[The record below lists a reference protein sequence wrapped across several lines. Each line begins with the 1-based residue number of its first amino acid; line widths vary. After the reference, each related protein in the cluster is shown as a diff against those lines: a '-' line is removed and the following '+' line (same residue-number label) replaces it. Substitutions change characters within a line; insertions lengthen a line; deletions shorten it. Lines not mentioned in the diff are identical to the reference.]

1 MSYEDPDP
9 YGRRRP
15 LNYRA
20 PDPAETPAWRKVLKI
35 LGVVVLIIFIGI
47 GLLFGACMVMM
58 RR

>member
-20 PDPAETPAWRKVLKI
+20 PEPETPAWQKVLKI
-35 LGVVVLIIFIGI
+35 LGLVVLIIFSGS
-47 GLLFGACMVMM
+47 GLLFGACLIMM